1 MDFLILKY
9 LFRKKVLKRSASAR
23 NKGSI
28 AYTVHVIVSQEGGR
42 GCLAGVGAEA
52 AVGVGE
58 AVDVAAGGVGQVVPG
73 EER

>member
-28 AYTVHVIVSQEGGR
+28 ADTAHVIVSQEGGR